1 MEMSARMS
9 RAAAVNGR
17 RVAGVAGLAAAVCA
31 AAAIGTLVLLVL
43 GPGRSLRDDLFGG
56 VGGASFV
63 VLSLAYSCVGAV
75 VAARVSENP
84 IGWMFCAAGLAF
96 GLAMLSYE
104 YARYGLYATAEPL
117 AGASLVAALPT
128 EPIAALLGLT
138 VLLFPDGHLPSRRW
152 RPAAASLLLA
162 MALLAAT
169 DVLRPGRL
177 DEPFATVSNPLGVP
191 GWRGAMDVVN
201 VGGWALVIVGTAAA
215 AVSVAVRLRRARG
228 VARQQLKLVLAVGVV
243 VAAVTALDMVSWGVW
258 AHGDLQIRIGL
269 IGLAFAAFP
278 VAAGVAILRYRL
290 YDIDVVINRTLVYGA
305 LTATLAAAYV
315 GSVLLLQVILE
326 PLTADSGLA
335 IAASTLAV
343 ATLFRPARSRIQA
356 LVDRRFYRR
365 RYDTQRTL
373 EAFAGRVRDEVAL
386 DALSTELRG
395 VVAETMQPAH
405 VSLWLRAPRLR

>member
-1 MEMSARMS
+1 MELSARMS
-9 RAAAVNGR
+9 RGAAGKR
-17 RVAGVAGLAAAVCA
+17 RRVAGLAAAVCA
-31 AAAIGTLVLLVL
+31 TTAIATLVLLVL
-43 GPGRSLRDDLFGG
+43 GPGRSLRDDLGGG

-63 VLSLAYSCVGAV
+63 VLSLAYASVGAV
-75 VAARVSENP
+75 VAARVPENP
-84 IGWMFCAAGLAF
+84 IGWMFCATGLAQ
-96 GLAMLSYE
+96 GLTTLSYE

-117 AGASLVAALPT
+117 VGASAAAALPG
-128 EPIAALLGLT
+128 EPTAALLGLT
-138 VLLFPDGHLPSRRW
+138 LLFFPDGHLPSRRW

-162 MALLAAT
+162 VALLAAT
-169 DVLRPGRL
+169 NVLRPGPL
-177 DEPFATVSNPLGVP
+177 DEPFATVANPLGIP

-201 VGGWALVIVGTAAA
+201 AGGWLLVLVGTAAA

-228 VARQQLKLVLAVGVV
+228 VERQQLKLVLAVGVF
-243 VAAVTALDMVSWGVW
+243 VAAVTTLDMTSWLVW
-258 AHGDLQIRIGL
+258 PHGDLQIRIGL

-290 YDIDVVINRTLVYGA
+290 YDIDVVINRALVYGA

-315 GSVLLLQVILE
+315 SSVLLLQVILQ

-343 ATLFRPARSRIQA
+343 AALFRPARARIQA

-373 EAFAGRVRDEVAL
+373 EAFAARARDEIGL
-386 DALSTELRG
+386 EALSSELRG
-395 VVAETMQPAH
+395 VVAETMEPAH
-405 VSLWLRAPRLR
+405 LSLWLRPQRFP

>member
-1 MEMSARMS
+1 MEMSARMP
-9 RAAAVNGR
+9 RAAAVNR
-17 RVAGVAGLAAAVCA
+17 QSVAGLAAAVCA
-31 AAAIGTLVLLVL
+31 TAAIGTLVLLVL

-63 VLSLAYSCVGAV
+63 VLSLAYACVGAV
-75 VAARVSENP
+75 VAARVPENP
-84 IGWMFCAAGLAF
+84 IGWMFCVTGLAF
-96 GLAMLSYE
+96 GLTMLSYE

-117 AGASLVAALPT
+117 AGASLLAALPS
-128 EPIAALLGLT
+128 EPIAGLLGLT

-177 DEPFATVSNPLGVP
+177 DEPFATVSNPLGIP
-191 GWRGAMDVVN
+191 GWRRTMDVVN
-201 VGGWALVIVGTAAA
+201 VGGWLLVVVGTAAA
-215 AVSVAVRLRRARG
+215 AAAVAVRLRRARG
-228 VARQQLKLVLAVGVV
+228 VERQQLKLVLAVGVFV
-243 VAAVTALDMVSWGVW
+243 TAVTTLDMTSWLVW
-258 AHGDLQIRIGL
+258 PHGDLQIRIGL

-305 LTATLAAAYV
+305 LTATLAAAYL
-315 GSVLLLQVILE
+315 GSVLLLQVILQ

-343 ATLFRPARSRIQA
+343 AALFRPARSHIQA

-373 EAFAGRVRDEVAL
+373 EAFAGRLRDEVAL

-405 VSLWLRAPRLR
+405 VSLWLRAPPLP

>member
-1 MEMSARMS
+1 MEMSARMP
-9 RAAAVNGR
+9 RAAAVNR
-17 RVAGVAGLAAAVCA
+17 QSVAGLAAAVCA
-31 AAAIGTLVLLVL
+31 TAAIGTLVLLVL

-63 VLSLAYSCVGAV
+63 VLSLAYASVGAV
-75 VAARVSENP
+75 VAARVPENP
-84 IGWMFCAAGLAF
+84 IGWMFCVTGLAF
-96 GLAMLSYE
+96 GLTMLSYE

-117 AGASLVAALPT
+117 AGASLLAALPS
-128 EPIAALLGLT
+128 EPIAGLLGLT

-177 DEPFATVSNPLGVP
+177 DEPFATVSNPLGIP
-191 GWRGAMDVVN
+191 GWRRTMDVVN
-201 VGGWALVIVGTAAA
+201 VGGWLLVVVGTAAA
-215 AVSVAVRLRRARG
+215 AAAVAVRLRRARG
-228 VARQQLKLVLAVGVV
+228 VERQQLKLVLAVGVFV
-243 VAAVTALDMVSWGVW
+243 TAVTTLDMTSWLVW
-258 AHGDLQIRIGL
+258 PHGDLQTRIGL

-278 VAAGVAILRYRL
+278 VAAGIAILRYRL

-305 LTATLAAAYV
+305 LTATLAAAYL
-315 GSVLLLQVILE
+315 GSVLLLQVILQ

-343 ATLFRPARSRIQA
+343 AALFRPARSHIQA

-373 EAFAGRVRDEVAL
+373 EAFAGRLRDEVAL

-405 VSLWLRAPRLR
+405 VSLWLRAPPLP

>member
-1 MEMSARMS
+1 MSAGVS
-9 RAAAVNGR
+9 RAAVANR
-17 RVAGVAGLAAAVCA
+17 RRAAGLAAAVCA
-31 AAAIGTLVLLVL
+31 MVAIGTLVLLVL

-63 VLSLAYSCVGAV
+63 LLSLSYACVGAV
-75 VAARVSENP
+75 VAARVPENP
-84 IGWMFCAAGLAF
+84 IGWIFCATGLAY
-96 GLAMLSYE
+96 GLATLSYE
-104 YARYGLYATAEPL
+104 YARYGLYATAQPL
-117 AGASLVAALPT
+117 AGARLAAATPT
-128 EPIAALLGLT
+128 ETIAALLGLT
-138 VLLFPDGHLPSRRW
+138 VLLFPDGHLPSRHW

-191 GWRGAMDVVN
+191 GWRRAMDVVN
-201 VGGWALVIVGTAAA
+201 VGGWFLVVVGTAAA
-215 AVSVAVRLRRARG
+215 AAAVAVRLRRARG
-228 VARQQLKLVLAVGVV
+228 VERQQLKLVLAVGVV
-243 VAAVTALDMVSWGVW
+243 VAAVTALDMTSWGVW

-278 VAAGVAILRYRL
+278 AAAGVAILRYRL

-305 LTATLAAAYV
+305 LTATLAAAYL

-343 ATLFRPARSRIQA
+343 AALFRPARSHIQA

-373 EAFAGRVRDEVAL
+373 EAFAGRLRDEVAL
-386 DALSTELRG
+386 DALSIELRG
-395 VVAETMQPAH
+395 VVSETMQPTH
-405 VSLWLRAPRLR
+405 VSLWLRPPPLP